1 MSNVH
6 ILVVED
12 EEPLAD
18 LYEIWLN
25 DEYTVDT
32 VHSGEEAVES
42 LDETPDVVLLD
53 RRLPDRSGGSV
64 LEEIREREFDCRVAM
79 VSAVSPDLDVLEM
92 DFDTYLK
99 KPASEADLNAVVE
112 QLLARTGYGDRL
124 NDYFALVSKRAT
136 LRANVEAGS
145 ERRYQDLDARITELE
160 RQLEDPLSEF
170 TREEFESVFG
180 TGFTEYPEFS

>member
-12 EEPLAD
+12 EQMLAD
-18 LYEIWLN
+18 LYTTWLN
-25 DEYTVDT
+25 DEYTVDA
-32 VHSGEEAVES
+32 VHSGEAALEL

-53 RRLPDRSGGSV
+53 RRLPDCSGDTV
-64 LEEIREREFDCRVAM
+64 LGEIREREFDCQVAM
-79 VSAVSPDLDVLEM
+79 ISAVTPEFDVLEM
-92 DFDTYLK
+92 DFDTYLT

-112 QLLARTGYGDRL
+112 RLLARTGYGDRL

-136 LRANVEAGS
+136 LRANLEVAS
-145 ERRYQDLDARITELE
+145 ERRYQDLDARITEME
-160 RQLEDPLSEF
+160 RRLEDSLSEF

-180 TGFTEYPEFS
+180 PGFSEYPEFS

>member
-6 ILVVED
+6 VLVVED

-32 VHSGEEAVES
+32 VHSGEEAVAS
-42 LDETPDVVLLD
+42 LAETPDVVLLD
-53 RRLPDRSGGSV
+53 RRLPDCSGGSV
-64 LEEIREREFDCRVAM
+64 LAEIREREFDCRVAM
-79 VSAVSPDLDVLEM
+79 VSAVSPDVDVLEM
-92 DFDTYLK
+92 DFDVYLT

-112 QLLARTGYGDRL
+112 QLLARTEYDDRL

-145 ERRYQDLDARITELE
+145 ERRYQDLDARITEME
-160 RQLEDPLSEF
+160 RQLEDPLSEL

-180 TGFTEYPEFS
+180 TGVSEYPEFS

>member
-12 EEPLAD
+12 EKPLAD

-42 LDETPDVVLLD
+42 LDETLDVVLLD
-53 RRLPDRSGGSV
+53 RRLPDCSGGSV

>member
-42 LDETPDVVLLD
+42 LAETPDVVLLD
-53 RRLPDRSGGSV
+53 RRLPDCSGGSV

-79 VSAVSPDLDVLEM
+79 VSAVSPDVDVLEM